1 MTLLELERGF
11 TLLEVMVAMAVTALV
26 ALLAYGG
33 LTAAGNAV
41 ERHRDEV
48 ARLAEVAT
56 ALGWLVR
63 DLQQALP
70 RSIVDA
76 EGELQPA
83 LSGGVAQPFLLE
95 LTSAGWSNH
104 RGARRGMLQR
114 ARYRLEPGGVLWRDH
129 WPVLDRA
136 RDAAGMQSVLLLRG
150 IEDVELAFLGAA
162 AGETSS
168 RQGDGWTGRWPAAG
182 MDELPWAVRI
192 RADLQGIG
200 RVERIIGLPDA
211 MP

>member
-1 MTLLELERGF
+1 MTLPELERGF
-11 TLLEVMVAMAVTALV
+11 TLLEVMVAMAGTALV

-41 ERHRDEV
+41 ERHRGQV
-48 ARLAEVAT
+48 TRLAEVST

-76 EGELQPA
+76 EGEVQPA
-83 LSGGVAQPFLLE
+83 LSGGMAQPFLLE

-114 ARYRLEPGGVLWRDH
+114 ARYRLESDGVLWRDY
-129 WPVLDRA
+129 WPVLDRGS
-136 RDAAGMQSVLLLRG
+136 DGAGMQSVLLLR
-150 IEDVELAFLGAA
+150 DVDDIELAFLGPS
-162 AGETSS
+162 GEVSS
-168 RQGDGWTGRWPAAG
+168 PRGDGWSSRWPAAG
-182 MDELPWAVRI
+182 MEELPWAVRI

-200 RVERIIGLPDA
+200 RVERIVGLPDA